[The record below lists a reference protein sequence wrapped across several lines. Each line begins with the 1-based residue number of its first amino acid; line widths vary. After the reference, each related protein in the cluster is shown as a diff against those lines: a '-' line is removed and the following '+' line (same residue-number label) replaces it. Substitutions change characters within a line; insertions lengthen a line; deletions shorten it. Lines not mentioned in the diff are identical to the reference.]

1 MGERVKLCK
10 QISRARGCNPG
21 YKTKYRNPQ
30 TGAAWEERG
39 QGGTPG
45 QEREG
50 GMGIA
55 SLALTD
61 RPRAVIGPSVLL
73 CALKQG

>member
-1 MGERVKLCK
+1 VKLCK

-39 QGGTPG
+39 QGGTPE
-45 QEREG
+45 QEREEPG
-50 GMGIA
+50 SMGIA
-55 SLALTD
+55 SLALAD
-61 RPRAVIGPSVLL
+61 SPRAVIGPSVLL